1 MEGGG
6 GSGTTE
12 NAGAGYPYQAK
23 LPIRAYLHK
32 FIVNSCVKFRLG
44 LSMAFGEMLQNNKS
58 DGSSLNP
65 PEF

>member
-44 LSMAFGEMLQNNKS
+44 LSMAFGEMLQNTN
-58 DGSSLNP
+58 
-65 PEF
+65 